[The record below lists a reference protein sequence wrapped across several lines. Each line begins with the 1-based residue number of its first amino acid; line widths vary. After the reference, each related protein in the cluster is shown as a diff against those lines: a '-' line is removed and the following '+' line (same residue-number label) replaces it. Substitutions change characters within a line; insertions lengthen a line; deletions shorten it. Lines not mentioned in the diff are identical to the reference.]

1 MRTVDLIQ
9 KKRDGFSLQ
18 EEEIRYLING
28 YTQGT
33 IPDYQIAAFA
43 MAVYFRGMNG
53 QETAI
58 LTDAM
63 ARSGELVDLSAIQGI
78 KVDKHST
85 GGVGDK
91 TTLIV
96 GPLVAACGV
105 PVAKMSGRGLGHTG
119 GTIDKLESI
128 PGFQVELSR
137 EQFIQNV
144 NEQGLA
150 IISQSGNVTPADKK
164 LYGLRDVTA
173 TVDSIPLIASSVMS
187 KKIASGADAIV
198 LDVKYGNGAFMKR
211 QEDAETLA
219 RAMVEIGKQVGKKTI
234 ALISGMNQPLGY
246 AVGNALEVKEAIQT
260 LQGEGPDDLT
270 ELSLMLAAWMIF
282 LGGKASSVEAGRLLA
297 KDALLNGSALASL
310 KILVQAQGGEGGAIE
325 DPELYLPKADKVI
338 PVCSLQEGYVGGIDT
353 EKIGLAAMKSGAGRE
368 TKDSSIDPA
377 AGILLYKKTGDF
389 IKSGEVLAEIHCGK
403 TKNEKEAAGLI
414 QEAFHLQME
423 APLPQPLIAGVIEDS
438 YTKEVLP

>member
-1 MRTVDLIQ
+1 MRTVDIIQ
-9 KKRDGFSLQ
+9 KKRDGFPLT
-18 EEEIRYLING
+18 EAEIRYLING

-33 IPDYQIAAFA
+33 IPDYQMSAWA
-43 MAVYFRGMNG
+43 MVVYFRGMDG

-63 ARSGELVDLSAIQGI
+63 AQSGEQVDLSAIQGI

-137 EQFIQNV
+137 EQFIRNV

-198 LDVKYGNGAFMKR
+198 LDVKFGHGAFMKKR
-211 QEDAETLA
+211 EDAETLA
-219 RAMVEIGKQVGKKTI
+219 RAMVEIGKQVGRKTI
-234 ALISGMNQPLGY
+234 ALLSGMNQPLGY

-260 LQGEGPDDLT
+260 LQGEGPKDLT
-270 ELSLMLAAWMIF
+270 ELSLTLSAWMIF
-282 LGGKASSVEAGRLLA
+282 LGGKAPSVEAGRLLA
-297 KDALLNGSALASL
+297 EKALSSGKALTAFGML
-310 KILVQAQGGEGGAIE
+310 IKAQGGELSVIE
-325 DPELYLPKADKVI
+325 NPELYLPKAEQVI
-338 PVCSLQEGYVGGIDT
+338 PVLSMENGYIGTIDA

-368 TKDSSIDPA
+368 TKDACIDPA
-377 AGILLYKKTGDF
+377 AGILLYKKTGDEVK
-389 IKSGEVLAEIHCGK
+389 IGESLAEIHCSK
-403 TKNEKEAAGLI
+403 TQNVKEATALVR
-414 QEAFHLQME
+414 EAFHYQQE
-423 APLPQPLIAGVIEDS
+423 APRSEPLVAGVIEDS